1 MMYRLRCSSIRFFTF
16 LLLLAVGLTF
26 SSRPGWAQAGLAT
39 LSGTITDQSASV
51 IPGVK
56 VTATNTSTGIVYR
69 TEGNAQGVY
78 YIGALPPGPYK
89 ITAEKTGFKQWTR
102 TVQLEVSQNAA
113 IDLRMEVGSTTT
125 VVEVT
130 GAPPILNTTG
140 TQVGDVKDYQRIN
153 QLPLNGRSVGNL
165 FQLTPGVEGTAGGA
179 RVNGMKVGS
188 MAIQLDGITER
199 DRFGGGMVREQPDIG
214 DVQEFSIDTSGSDAK
229 YESPSTVI
237 LKSRSGTN
245 QLHGELFE
253 THRNNTGGLLARL
266 RQQAPGTPFPK
277 DIRNEFGGNVGGPVI
292 LPHIYN
298 GKDKT
303 FFFFSYEG
311 HREVGRADNEPETFS
326 GGNIVPT
333 QAMWNGDLSNKI
345 DASTGTPFTI
355 YDPLTTDANGQRQAF
370 AGNIIPPSRLSA
382 ISKALQSITQ
392 LPSNNNNPYL
402 ADNLT
407 SVYPTFDTEN
417 KLTAKVDENIN
428 DKNRLSVRWTR
439 DTLFYDQAGGAF
451 GNPASPSDGFGTE
464 RENSSVTNINVDYTK
479 TISNSALNELILGAL
494 RTPTSSGTLADSTNW
509 ASKLGTPNPF
519 GVDGWPTL
527 CTDFYCW
534 DADNRKDEHQTTY
547 IAEDNFTWVKGKHT
561 FELGAY
567 YDKDQNNVRELQQAQ
582 GSHYFGPDWT
592 CQYDPVAQACSP
604 FTGSSFASMLLG
616 LPTYLSNQYNRGYFY
631 FRQNHFAWYVND
643 KWRVT
648 SRLTLNFGVRW
659 DKWTP
664 YAEKQNRI
672 DTAPLDS
679 ILNTFQVIT
688 PGNNAITSLPGI
700 PPAVLQSYSNRGL
713 NYSTA
718 DAYGYPSAL
727 FSQDNNNFGPR
738 LGAAFKIND
747 KTVIRGGYGIYYW
760 PTPLSQILQTSRTN
774 PPLNLRF
781 QNLFQGPG
789 VFGEGTNGN
798 YMFITNP
805 GSPSTGADYVPN
817 ASVDTNG
824 VVPISPSAQSIFPYD
839 GRNWQNDKMQN
850 WNVTLERELPY
861 RMSLRLT
868 YTGNHGS
875 DMEQRVALNNRTPQ
889 LTYVNATGQAPAA
902 DPAFSNCGCTD
913 FLRPNPQWNVAYG
926 YMAHNGIS
934 NNNSIQ
940 AQVER
945 KYHNG
950 MVFQWFY
957 VYDHG
962 LTTTDAGGYDA
973 GNLGGFN
980 NGGNPGLGGS
990 GGALIPENS
999 IVLGQPNLSFD
1010 QLQRLVY
1017 SNMVTVPVQHY
1028 GWNGLVDLPFGKGK
1042 KFLSG
1047 ASGPLNQLV
1056 GGWQMA
1062 FIGDWYSGFWQSVNT
1077 SYLTTGNPNLSPDQR
1092 LIMNYGGDKQELWF
1106 AGHLNLAN
1114 ASNVQGGMQALTN
1127 LVGADGRK
1135 FVSPYGPDCSGN
1147 FSGSIGIQNTVLD
1160 NSGTVGC
1167 YNVPT
1172 SDFFHGSP
1180 RGSILGPSAFTMDAS
1195 MFKNFSVTERVKIRF
1210 TADFFN
1216 VFNHPTNHNPNSSTG
1231 LIDLSTQANQPRLMQ
1246 FSLHVL
1252 F

>member
-1 MMYRLRCSSIRFFTF
+1 MDRIKRSRINFFTF
-16 LLLLAVGLTF
+16 LLLLAVGLTIG
-26 SSRPGWAQAGLAT
+26 SGLGWAQAGLAT
-39 LSGTITDQSASV
+39 LSGTATDPSGSV
-51 IPGVK
+51 IPGVS
-56 VTATNTSTGIVYR
+56 VTAINTNTGVTYR
-69 TEGNAQGVY
+69 SESNPSGLY

-102 TVQLEVSQNAA
+102 TVQLEVSQNAS
-113 IDLRMEVGSTTT
+113 IDFRMEVGSTTT

-140 TQVGDVKDYQRIN
+140 TAVGDVKDYQRIN
-153 QLPLNGRSVGNL
+153 QLPLNGRQVTNL
-165 FQLTPGVEGTAGGA
+165 FDLTPGVEGGGNA

-188 MAIQLDGITER
+188 MGIQMDGITER
-199 DRFGGGMVREQPDIG
+199 DRFGGGMVRIQPDIQ
-214 DVQEFSIDTSGSDAK
+214 DVQEFSIDTSGTDAK
-229 YESPSTVI
+229 YDSPSTVI
-237 LKSRSGTN
+237 LKTRSGTN
-245 QLHGELFE
+245 QLHGEAFE
-253 THRNNTGGLLARL
+253 THRNNTGGLLARE
-266 RQQAPGTPFPK
+266 RQQAGDEPFPK
-277 DIRNEFGGNVGGPVI
+277 DIRNEFGGDLGGPVVI
-292 LPHIYN
+292 PHVYN

-311 HREVGRADNEPETFS
+311 YREVGRANEY
-326 GGNIVPT
+326 GGITPT
-333 QAMWNGDLSNKI
+333 PAMWNGDVSNDFDTSSGAPVI
-345 DASTGTPFTI
+345 S
-355 YDPLTTDANGQRQAF
+355 YDPTTTDANGIRQPF
-370 AGNIIPPSRLSA
+370 PAGIIPPSSISPIAKKLMA
-382 ISKALQSITQ
+382 ITAP
-392 LPSNNNNPYL
+392 PSNTNNPYI
-402 ADNLT
+402 ANNLT
-407 SVYPTFDTEN
+407 SVYPTFSDQN
-417 KLTAKVDENIN
+417 KITGKVDENFSAK
-428 DKNRLSVRWTR
+428 DRVSARWSRQTW
-439 DTLFYDQAGGAF
+439 YYSQAGGHY
-451 GNPASPSDGFGTE
+451 GNPYNCPNCGGTSLE
-464 RENSSVTNINVDYTK
+464 TSEVMNVNVDYTR
-479 TISNSALNELILGAL
+479 TLSNSMLNQLILGVL
-494 RTPTSSGTLADSTNW
+494 RTPTSSGTLGNNTDWADM
-509 ASKLGTPNPF
+509 LGLPNPF
-519 GVDGWPTL
+519 GVTGWPTIYA
-527 CTDFYCW
+527 DNFPW

-561 FELGAY
+561 LELGGY
-567 YDKDQNNVRELQQAQ
+567 YDKDQNNVRELQQAM
-582 GSHYFGPDWT
+582 GSHNFGPEWT
-592 CQYDPVAQACSP
+592 CQFD
-604 FTGSSFASMLLG
+604 GSSGCLPDTGNGFAALLLG
-616 LPTYLSNQYNRGYFY
+616 LPDYLSNQYNRGYYY

>member
-1 MMYRLRCSSIRFFTF
+1 MDRIRSSRASFFTF
-16 LLLLAVGLTF
+16 LLLLAIGLTF
-26 SSRPGWAQAGLAT
+26 GSSLGWAQAGQAT
-39 LSGTITDQSASV
+39 LSGTVTDPSGSV
-51 IPGVK
+51 IPGVTI
-56 VTATNTSTGIVYR
+56 TAINTSTGVTHR
-69 TEGNAQGVY
+69 SESNTSGAY

-102 TVQLEVSQNAA
+102 TVQLEVSQNAS
-113 IDLRMEVGSTTT
+113 IDFRMEVGSTTT

-140 TQVGDVKDYQRIN
+140 TAVGDVKDYQRIN
-153 QLPLNGRSVGNL
+153 QLPLNGRQVTNL
-165 FQLTPGVEGTAGGA
+165 FDLTPGVEGGGNA

-188 MAIQLDGITER
+188 MGIQMDGITER
-199 DRFGGGMVREQPDIG
+199 DRFGGGMVRIQPDIQ
-214 DVQEFSIDTSGSDAK
+214 DVQEFSIDTSGTDAK
-229 YESPSTVI
+229 YDSPSTVI
-237 LKSRSGTN
+237 LKTRSGTN
-245 QLHGELFE
+245 QLHGEAFE
-253 THRNNTGGLLARL
+253 THRNNTGGLLARE
-266 RQQAPGTPFPK
+266 RQQAGDEPFPK
-277 DIRNEFGGNVGGPVI
+277 DIRNEFGGDLGGPVVI
-292 LPHIYN
+292 PHVYN

-311 HREVGRADNEPETFS
+311 YREVGRANEY
-326 GGNIVPT
+326 GGITPT
-333 QAMWNGDLSNKI
+333 PAMWNGDVSNDFDTSSGAPVI
-345 DASTGTPFTI
+345 S
-355 YDPLTTDANGQRQAF
+355 YDPTTTDANGVRQPF
-370 AGNIIPPSRLSA
+370 PAGIIPPSSISSIAKKLQA
-382 ISKALQSITQ
+382 ITA
-392 LPSNNNNPYL
+392 LPSNTSNPYI
-402 ADNLT
+402 ANNLT
-407 SVYPTFDTEN
+407 NVYPTFSDQN
-417 KLTAKVDENIN
+417 KITGKVDENFSAK
-428 DKNRLSVRWTR
+428 DRLSARWSR
-439 DTLFYDQAGGAF
+439 QTLYFSQAGGHY
-451 GNPASPSDGFGTE
+451 GNPRNCPNCGGTSLE
-464 RENSSVTNINVDYTK
+464 TSEVMNVNVDYTR
-479 TISNSALNELILGAL
+479 TLSNSMLNQLILGVL
-494 RTPTSSGTLADSTNW
+494 RTPTSSGTLGNDTDWAD
-509 ASKLGTPNPF
+509 ALGLPNPF
-519 GVDGWPTL
+519 GVTGWPTIYA
-527 CTDFYCW
+527 DNFPW

-547 IAEDNFTWVKGKHT
+547 IVQDNFTWVKGKHT
-561 FELGAY
+561 LESGGY
-567 YDKDQNNVRELQQAQ
+567 YDKDQNNVRELQQAM
-582 GSHYFGPDWT
+582 GSHNFGPEWT
-592 CQYDPVAQACSP
+592 CQFD
-604 FTGSSFASMLLG
+604 GSSGCLPDTGNGFAALLLG
-616 LPTYLSNQYNRGYFY
+616 LPDYLSNQYNRGYYY
-631 FRQNHFAWYVND
+631 FRQNHFAWYIND

-648 SRLTLNFGVRW
+648 PRLTLNLGVRW

-688 PGNNAITSLPGI
+688 PGNNAISSLPGI
-700 PPAVLQSYSNRGL
+700 PPAVLQSYSLRGL

-718 DAYGYPSAL
+718 DAYGYPTAL

-747 KTVIRGGYGIYYW
+747 KTVIRGGYGVYYW

-798 YMFITNP
+798 FMFITNP

-824 VVPISPSAQSIFPYD
+824 VVPISPSAQQLFPYD

-861 RMSLRLT
+861 RMNLRLT

-875 DMEQRVALNNRTPQ
+875 DMEQRVALNDRMPQ
-889 LTYVNATGQAPAA
+889 LTYANATGQAPAA

-913 FLRPNPQWNVAYG
+913 FLRPNPQWNIAYG

-957 VYDHG
+957 VYSHG
-962 LTTTDAGGYDA
+962 LSTTDAGGYDA

-980 NGGNPGLGGS
+980 NGGTPGLGGS

-1047 ASGPLNQLV
+1047 ASGPLNQLI
-1056 GGWQMA
+1056 GGWQVA
-1062 FIGDWYSGFWQSVNT
+1062 WIGDWYSGFWQSVNT
-1077 SYLTTGNPNLSPDQR
+1077 SYVTTGNPNLSPDQR
-1092 LIMNYGGDKQELWF
+1092 LIMNYGGDEQQLWF

-1114 ASNVQGGMQALTN
+1114 ASNVPGGMQALTN

-1135 FVSPYGPDCSGN
+1135 FVSPYGPDCNGN
-1147 FSGSIGIQNTVLD
+1147 FSGSIGKNLILD
-1160 NSGTVGC
+1160 QSGDVGC

-1180 RGSILGPSAFTMDAS
+1180 RGSILGPSAFSMDAS
-1195 MFKNFSVTERVKIRF
+1195 MFKNFNVTERLKIRF

-1216 VFNHPTNHNPNSSTG
+1216 VFNHPTNNNPNSSTG